1 MLKMTILVIFG
12 PQDSLGFWPL
22 EAARVKNP
30 EVCKNV
36 HVGETIFTFFRA
48 LLANVSLN
56 NLAKRKKKL
65 KKQQLIEVI
74 FFLMF

>member
-36 HVGETIFTFFRA
+36 HVGETIS
-48 LLANVSLN
+48 ANFHLFQG
-56 NLAKRKKKL
+56 LTG
-65 KKQQLIEVI
+65 QCI
-74 FFLMF
+74 FEQFSKT